1 MIQKMRIVG
10 EVEARRAEAVM
21 QRMKTSYQSKL
32 LSTSGSRHPKW
43 TSSRALQASQYSGT
57 SGLGIQVHSSV
68 FLQS

>member
-21 QRMKTSYQSKL
+21 QRMKTSYQSKF
-32 LSTSGSRHPKW
+32 LSTSSSRHPKW
-43 TSSRALQASQYSGT
+43 TSSRAPQVSQCSGT

-68 FLQS
+68 FVRS